1 MGAWRLK
8 DAKESCETVFD
19 RAWSGEPQIIMR
31 DEKPMVVVVS
41 YVDYHRP
48 SMIRAERRRSFVDAL
63 LSCPKLDEGEELDV
77 ERDRN
82 DFGRAVDL

>member
-41 YVDYHRP
+41 YVDYHRS
-48 SMIRAERRRSFVDAL
+48 SMTRTERRRSFVEAL
-63 LSCPKLDEGEELDV
+63 LSCPKLDGGEELDI

-82 DFGRAVDL
+82 DCGRSVDL